1 MAGHHGNAG
10 RISGFIS
17 VNWTAR
23 YIGIPFVDG
32 GREIGGLD
40 CWGLFRLVYSEQ
52 LGVEL
57 PSYGEISA
65 MDLLTVARAINGGQE
80 DWFVPPDPQ
89 EFDAVALRLYS
100 HGWIAHV
107 GILTDP
113 KHVLHIEHNTDSVI
127 VPLSHHTVKT
137 RVAGF
142 RRHRGCKR

>member
-1 MAGHHGNAG
+1 M
-10 RISGFIS
+10 RW
-17 VNWTAR
+17 VDR

-32 GREIGGLD
+32 GRTIKGLD

-52 LGVEL
+52 FGIEL

-80 DWFVPPDPQ
+80 DWFVPPDPR

-107 GILTDP
+107 GVLTDP
-113 KHVLHIEHNTDSVI
+113 KHVLHIEHNTDSVV
-127 VPLSHHTVKT
+127 VPINHHTVKH
-137 RVAGF
+137 RIAGF
-142 RRHRGCKR
+142 RRHREAEKCKSA